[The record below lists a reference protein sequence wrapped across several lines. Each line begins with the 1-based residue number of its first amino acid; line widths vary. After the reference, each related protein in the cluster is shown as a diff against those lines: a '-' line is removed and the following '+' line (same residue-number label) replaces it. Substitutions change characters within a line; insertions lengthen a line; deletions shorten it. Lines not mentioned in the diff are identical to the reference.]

1 MEQDGKAFMR
11 NNTAH
16 IRLPNGQAEV
26 QMGGRSIRVSR
37 RDIKDEP
44 YHCPIELVAGAL
56 GS

>member
-16 IRLPNGQAEV
+16 IRLANGQAEV
-26 QMGGRSIRVSR
+26 QMDGRSIRVSR